1 MNSSLLIHAQARSYN
16 SFYFLLGPPQ
26 SHPSPNESC
35 AWVGTQDTLAL
46 CSTTSYALIHHLV
59 SHVRSRS
66 LVQRFSNVSLF
77 QLSVSAMPFNTD
89 MCERI
94 FFLPGRKMKL
104 FADGNTVLWVACNK
118 QWVGWE
124 YGPEIKCIIGF
135 VYMKPNTKPKTK
147 AHQATSSYRVPD
159 TLLRSRL

>member
-1 MNSSLLIHAQARSYN
+1 MDSSLLIHAQARSCN
-16 SFYFLLGPPQ
+16 SFYFLVGPPQ

-46 CSTTSYALIHHLV
+46 CSTTSCALTHHV
-59 SHVRSRS
+59 SPVRSSS
-66 LVQRFSNVSLF
+66 LGQRFSNVSLF

-89 MCERI
+89 VRERV
-94 FFLPGRKMKL
+94 FFLPGREMKL
-104 FADGNTVLWVACNK
+104 SADGNTVLWVACNK

-124 YGPEIKCIIGF
+124 YGPEIKRIIGF

-147 AHQATSSYRVPD
+147 TLQATSSYCVPD

>member
-1 MNSSLLIHAQARSYN
+1 MDSSLLIHAQARSCN
-16 SFYFLLGPPQ
+16 SFYFLVGPPQ

-46 CSTTSYALIHHLV
+46 CYTISCALTHRM
-59 SHVRSRS
+59 SHVHSSS
-66 LVQRFSNVSLF
+66 LGQRFSNVSLL

-89 MCERI
+89 MHMRERV
-94 FFLPGRKMKL
+94 FLPRREMKL
-104 FADGNTVLWVACNK
+104 FADVNTVLWVACNK

-147 AHQATSSYRVPD
+147 TLQATSSYCVPD
-159 TLLRSRL
+159 ALLRSRL